1 VNAFELRR
9 ALLAIP
15 PPDELGAMR
24 RSWQLARAAF
34 DEREPTPWPKR
45 HTRGLVAAAVAIAA
59 LAAAVS
65 PPGRAV
71 IADVREALGTEKVIT
86 APQPRAAPFSLPA
99 EGRVLVTAPTGVWIV
114 QANGSKRR
122 LGDFDEASWSSGGLA
137 VASTRSRLA
146 AFNPRGGARWTLAR
160 PRVHDARWSP
170 DGSRIAYLSGSNL
183 RVVAAD
189 KTGDRRIDGAADVAP
204 AWRPGD
210 QPIIAYVSAD
220 GVLTVRNSDTDETL
234 WTSGVRA
241 TPAQLEWSADG
252 RRLAAAVPLSD
263 SRFALTV
270 YDEDGRRL
278 QSLPLPGTFVDAA
291 FAPDDHRV
299 ALVRRQRAEEGET
312 SELLVVDADS
322 VRRQT
327 PVFSGRG
334 RFSDVAWSPGARWLL
349 LGWQSAD
356 QWLFLRS
363 TAVEK
368 VKAVSSLAQ
377 QFDPGGTGTG
387 PFPRIEGWCCTGE
400 PPTQ

>member
-1 VNAFELRR
+1 MNAFELRH

-15 PPDELGAMR
+15 PPDELGATR
-24 RSWQLARAAF
+24 RSWQLVRAAF

-59 LAAAVS
+59 LAAVLS

-71 IADVREALGTEKVIT
+71 IADVREALGTEKVAT
-86 APQPRAAPFSLPA
+86 APQPRAAPFTLPA

-114 QANGSKRR
+114 EANGSKRR
-122 LGDFDEASWSSGGLA
+122 VGAFGEASWSAAGLA

-146 AFNPRGGARWTLAR
+146 AFSPTGGIRWTLAR

-170 DGSRIAYLSGSNL
+170 SGSRIAYLSGSNL
-183 RVVAAD
+183 RVVSAD
-189 KTGDRRIDGAADVAP
+189 KTGDRRMDGAADVAP
-204 AWRPGD
+204 AWRPGE
-210 QPIIAYVSAD
+210 QPLVAYVSAD
-220 GVLTVRNSDTDETL
+220 GVLTVRDTDTDETL
-234 WTSGVRA
+234 WTSGIRA
-241 TPAQLEWSADG
+241 TPALLEWSADG
-252 RRLAAAVPLSD
+252 RRLVAAVPLSD
-263 SRFALTV
+263 ARFALTV
-270 YDEDGRRL
+270 YDEAGRRL

-299 ALVRRQRAEEGET
+299 ALIRRQPAGDGER
-312 SELLVVDADS
+312 SELFVVDADS

-334 RFSDVAWSPGARWLL
+334 RFSDVVWSPGARWLL
-349 LGWQSAD
+349 IGWQSAD
-356 QWLFLRS
+356 QWLFFRS

-377 QFDPGGTGTG
+377 QFDPGGTGAG
-387 PFPRIEGWCCTGE
+387 PFPRLEGWCCGG
-400 PPTQ
+400 